1 MTNGVNTSSVT
12 LIDYEK
18 DVVWSLDSR
27 FLGLSADSHSR
38 KLLNNSMLAPCIHCQ
53 QQYTRARPNDTDTA
67 DGQNVDFECHV
78 ANKAGSEEWNKE
90 AFMLGKTSEIY
101 LSELAIA
108 VAVSFLELC
117 HRCSLT
123 ILSSGLAQLAFR
135 SAWFQHSLLCMTL
148 HYRSMHCSVDALH

>member
-38 KLLNNSMLAPCIHCQ
+38 KLLNNSMLAPCLITPILQPGIHCQ

-90 AFMLGKTSEIY
+90 AFML
-101 LSELAIA
+101 
-108 VAVSFLELC
+108 
-117 HRCSLT
+117 
-123 ILSSGLAQLAFR
+123 
-135 SAWFQHSLLCMTL
+135 
-148 HYRSMHCSVDALH
+148 